1 MPWASPRIATPFLTH
16 RVCNTCACACVC
28 LSVQAHNFFQPLE
41 RALHP
46 PQATEDDEP
55 VLAPTGRRRS
65 RAPREGSKKRT
76 KSSRRLTRA
85 TASSRSMGKGSNRG
99 DRDASRDRRDAS
111 ADPDGAGA
119 GGGAA
124 TDPHIAELARQ
135 VKSLRPTT
143 SVLRMVARDIVAPVV
158 TDAMIT
164 ANQIAVRCGAAPS
177 QSLGQQLTVHVVVW
191 ITPGTT
197 CGVAARYE
205 PLGPGTYVWMCSL
218 VAPSA

>member
-1 MPWASPRIATPFLTH
+1 MRV
-16 RVCNTCACACVC
+16 RVCAC

-85 TASSRSMGKGSNRG
+85 TASSRSMGKGSNR

-177 QSLGQQLTVHVVVW
+177 QPLGHQLTVHVVVCF
-191 ITPGTT
+191 TPGTT

-218 VAPSA
+218 VAPSG

>member
-1 MPWASPRIATPFLTH
+1 MVVVIRAHAALSAGCQQNVASVNGKEITAEERGKVGGAMGVSTYRHTVLDSPSVH
-16 RVCNTCACACVC
+16 HVCVCVCVC

-85 TASSRSMGKGSNRG
+85 TASSRSMGKGSNR

-177 QSLGQQLTVHVVVW
+177 Q
-191 ITPGTT
+191 
-197 CGVAARYE
+197 
-205 PLGPGTYVWMCSL
+205 
-218 VAPSA
+218 